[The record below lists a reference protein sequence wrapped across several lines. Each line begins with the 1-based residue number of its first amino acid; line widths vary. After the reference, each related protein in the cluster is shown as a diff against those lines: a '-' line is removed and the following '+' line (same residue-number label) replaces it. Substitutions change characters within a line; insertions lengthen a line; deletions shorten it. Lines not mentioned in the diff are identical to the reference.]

1 MRSRRVAIISM
12 IWCSVLVP
20 AQTGSSQNLDVAVV
34 VNESN
39 RVSDMSMAD
48 LRKVLAGEKHTW
60 PGGQPVKL
68 VVRAP
73 GTRERTVLLKV
84 LSMSESEYKQHWISQ
99 VFRGEAQT
107 EPPVL
112 PSNGM
117 QKEALA
123 SFPGA
128 IALVAA
134 RDVKSPMKVVKIDG
148 RLPGQP
154 GYALH

>member
-1 MRSRRVAIISM
+1 MCSRRVAIISM